1 MNVLDIILAI
11 PLCYF
16 IYKGWKRG
24 LIFELAA
31 LAGIIVGC
39 WAAIHFSTWV
49 AELLHLEGEGSV
61 LIAFFITFIG
71 VVVGSYFLGKAIEG
85 IIKMVKA
92 NALNKILGA
101 LVGMAKCLCVL
112 SVLLNFI
119 LLIDYNHIIITP
131 KVQQESK
138 LYKPTYVLGNK
149 LTSTLKT
156 YLTELRTQHEESQP
170 PTPC

>member
-16 IYKGWKRG
+16 IYKGWRRG

-39 WAAIHFSTWV
+39 WAAIHFSSWV
-49 AELLHLEGEGSV
+49 ADQLQLEGDSAL

-85 IIKMVKA
+85 FIKMVKA
-92 NALNKILGA
+92 NALNKLLGA
-101 LVGMAKCLCVL
+101 LLGMAKCLCVL
-112 SVLLNFI
+112 SVLLNFV
-119 LLIDYNHIIITP
+119 LLVDYNHIIITP
-131 KVQQESK
+131 KVQEESR
-138 LYKPTYVLGNK
+138 LYKPTYKIGNK
-149 LTSTLKT
+149 LTATLKT
-156 YLTELRTQHEESQP
+156 HLQELRAKQDAQCSS
-170 PTPC
+170 

>member
-16 IYKGWKRG
+16 IFKGWRRG

-31 LAGIIVGC
+31 LVGIIVGC
-39 WAAIHFSTWV
+39 WAAIHFSAWI
-49 AELLHLEGEGSV
+49 AELLNLEGDGAL
-61 LIAFFITFIG
+61 LIAFFITFMG

-92 NALNKILGA
+92 NFLNKLLGA

-119 LLIDYNHIIITP
+119 LLIDHNHIIITP
-131 KVQQESK
+131 KVQEESR
-138 LYKPTYVLGNK
+138 LFKPTYTLGNK
-149 LTSTLKT
+149 LTATLKT
-156 YLTELRTQHEESQP
+156 YLEEIHDQQENSK
-170 PTPC
+170 

>member
-11 PLCYF
+11 PLCFF

-31 LAGIIVGC
+31 LVGIIVGC
-39 WAAIHFSTWV
+39 WAAIHFSSWV
-49 AELLHLEGEGSV
+49 ADLLGLEGEGSL

-71 VVVGSYFLGKAIEG
+71 VVVGSYFLGKAVEG
-85 IIKMVKA
+85 FIKMVKA

-101 LVGMAKCLCVL
+101 LVGMVKCLCVL
-112 SVLLNFI
+112 SILLNFI
-119 LLIDYNHIIITP
+119 LLVDYNHIIITP

-138 LYKPTYVLGNK
+138 LYKPTYTIGNK
-149 LTSTLKT
+149 LTTTLKAH
-156 YLTELRTQHEESQP
+156 LKELRAQREN
-170 PTPC
+170 C

>member
-1 MNVLDIILAI
+1 MNILDIILAI

-16 IYKGWKRG
+16 IYKGWRRG

-31 LAGIIVGC
+31 LIGIVAGC

-49 AELLHLEGEGSV
+49 AELLKLEGDGAL
-61 LIAFFITFIG
+61 LIAFFITFMG
-71 VVVGSYFLGKAIEG
+71 VIVGSYFLGKAIEG

-101 LVGMAKCLCVL
+101 LMGMLKCLCVL
-112 SVLLNFI
+112 SILLNFV
-119 LLIDYNHIIITP
+119 LLVDYNHIIITP

-138 LYKPTYVLGNK
+138 LFKPTYTLGNK
-149 LTSTLKT
+149 LTASLK
-156 YLTELRTQHEESQP
+156 LQLQHLREKNNNESSKN
-170 PTPC
+170 

>member
-16 IYKGWKRG
+16 IYKGWRRG

-39 WAAIHFSTWV
+39 WAAIHFSSWV
-49 AELLHLEGEGSV
+49 ADQLQLEGDSAL

-85 IIKMVKA
+85 FIKMVKA

-101 LVGMAKCLCVL
+101 LLGMAKCLCVL
-112 SVLLNFI
+112 SVLLNFV
-119 LLIDYNHIIITP
+119 LLVDYNHIIITP
-131 KVQQESK
+131 KVQEESR
-138 LYKPTYVLGNK
+138 LYKSTYKIGNK
-149 LTSTLKT
+149 LTATLKT
-156 YLTELRTQHEESQP
+156 HLQELRAKQDAQCSS
-170 PTPC
+170 